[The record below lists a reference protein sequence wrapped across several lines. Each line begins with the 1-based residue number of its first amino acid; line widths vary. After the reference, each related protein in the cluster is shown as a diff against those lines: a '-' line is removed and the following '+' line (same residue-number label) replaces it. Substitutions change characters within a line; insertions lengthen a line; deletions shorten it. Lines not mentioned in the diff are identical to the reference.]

1 MRQAREEVRLAVLPD
16 IVLLVSGS
24 MTTFVDDVKLFS
36 LSWTLKQSKLECF
49 SLSQVLSALFNLMS
63 A

>member
-49 SLSQVLSALFNLMS
+49 SLSQVLSA
-63 A
+63 